1 MFKMC
6 LEKAI
11 SPYLFRTRIFHFFQF
26 LRVRRTKPNFPF
38 FRNGRLS
45 SSTGSAGRHP
55 FAQPRLTFT
64 SQLHRFRSD
73 LAANESNNK
82 NRSTSGESPELSMI
96 LDKAQVMMNKQIIKL
111 IDSAVE
117 VRRAL
122 GQGTWSGDLVGAL
135 RQDIL
140 LWHWLV
146 HVVSMYTWLV
156 QLVSTIGQ
164 YTWLVV
170 HLVRTL
176 G

>member
-1 MFKMC
+1 MLYIKYKFLLFTRGQAHNDDSLEVITCSLHFTLNVC

-11 SPYLFRTRIFHFFQF
+11 SPNLFRTFLQF
-26 LRVRRTKPNFPF
+26 LRVRRTKPNFTF

-55 FAQPRLTFT
+55 FAQPRLTFS

-96 LDKAQVMMNKQIIKL
+96 LDKAQVIMTKQIIKL

-117 VRRAL
+117 VGLEGTWLGHLARAL
-122 GQGTWSGDLVGAL
+122 
-135 RQDIL
+135 R
-140 LWHWLV
+140 
-146 HVVSMYTWLV
+146 
-156 QLVSTIGQ
+156 
-164 YTWLVV
+164 
-170 HLVRTL
+170 
-176 G
+176 